1 MAWTSQAD
9 SLELGPSQC
18 PPGLPAH
25 GHPGGGLT
33 ELFPNFIP
41 KEKTPHWGSP
51 GGAQEQRLSAQW
63 ARLRGVGLMHFYLK
77 NTYITQVGFSFV
89 ETFTTN
95 IPRHS
100 VEEADMSTLVTL
112 RLPQSCDQQN
122 IQHEAAYVTARAV
135 CLFDF
140 RRVRC
145 SPVQVQSA
153 MAGSGLASQLCS
165 WSPLGH
171 MMAAVAPHITSSP
184 SKGSEWRAVSDLH
197 SSLKWEE
204 WHLQKHLSHPPP
216 TADFPSHLLP
226 KTGSAHPLQGQELST
241 NG

>member
-1 MAWTSQAD
+1 M
-9 SLELGPSQC
+9 
-18 PPGLPAH
+18 
-25 GHPGGGLT
+25 

-51 GGAQEQRLSAQW
+51 GGPQEQRLSAQW
-63 ARLRGVGLMHFYLK
+63 ARLRQVGLTHFYLK
-77 NTYITQVGFSFV
+77 NTYITQVDFSFI
-89 ETFTTN
+89 EMFITN

-100 VEEADMSTLVTL
+100 VEEADMNTLVTL
-112 RLPQSCDQQN
+112 MLPQSCDQQN
-122 IQHEAAYVTARAV
+122 IQHEAAYRTVRTI

-140 RRVRC
+140 IIVRC
-145 SPVQVQSA
+145 SPVRVQSA

-171 MMAAVAPHITSSP
+171 MMAAVAPRTTSSP

-197 SSLKWEE
+197 SSLKWED

-216 TADFPSHLLP
+216 TADFPSHLLHQKLGP
-226 KTGSAHPLQGQELST
+226 HTLSKVKSSPPMAEGT
-241 NG
+241 WF